1 MAKFDLLTLQK
12 KVNLIKYRKSNKH
25 IKIRQKNGG
34 ERMKAVSVK
43 VLILQMAE
51 FINELEPKKFWKFM
65 NSQRWLLPFLENGQ
79 ATDELGTI
87 GTLDTKSF
95 WQYVNSHRF
104 CLQILNEAEKC
115 QSPLLW
121 RECEKALPAGFDEE
135 VIKPSLFFRAY
146 RFLQWIKTAEQF
158 ANLRIIIDQ
167 PTIRKAKVSQFMPPE
182 LHWFDYKRCEDK
194 KLKRLVWQE
203 WILYFMPMV
212 KSISWALS
220 LHYPATVELPDLV
233 SDGVFGLIDAMEKFD
248 PLQKVKFTTYAP
260 SRIRGAILDSLRE
273 YDWAPRTV
281 RAKERKFEAMRI
293 RLQHKFGHNPTYDK
307 LAEELGIS
315 YAELVKSLED
325 SQQAMVQSLDELV
338 YADDQHQVPLIDL
351 TPDHHPNALDN
362 LEGKELVEYLPVAIN
377 TLSIQQSMV
386 VRMYYY
392 GMKTL
397 KEIGS
402 DMLIS
407 ESRVS
412 QVHTKAI
419 LNLQIIFH
427 RRFGVP
433 LLKQISPEGRP
444 EFGRAP
450 FPATKIREALLK
462 KR

>member
-1 MAKFDLLTLQK
+1 
-12 KVNLIKYRKSNKH
+12 
-25 IKIRQKNGG
+25 
-34 ERMKAVSVK
+34 MKTVSVK

-51 FINELEPKKFWKFM
+51 FIDELEPKKFWKFM
-65 NSQRWLLPFLENGQ
+65 NGQRWLLPFLENGQ
-79 ATDELGTI
+79 ATNELGSI

-104 CLQILNEAEKC
+104 CLQILNEAEK
-115 QSPLLW
+115 SKRPLLW
-121 RECEKALPAGFDEE
+121 RECEKVLPAGFDEE
-135 VIKPSLFFRAY
+135 VIKPGLFFRAY
-146 RFLQWIKTAEQF
+146 HFLQWIKTAELF

-167 PTIRKAKVSQFMPPE
+167 PTIRKARVSQFMPPE
-182 LHWFDYKRCEDK
+182 LHWFDYRRCEDK

-203 WILYFMPMV
+203 YVLHFMYLV
-212 KSISWALS
+212 KSIAWTLS
-220 LHYPATVELPDLV
+220 LNYPPSVELPDLI
-233 SDGVFGLIDAMEKFD
+233 SDGVSGLIQALERFD
-248 PLQKVKFTTYAP
+248 PLQKVRFATYATP
-260 SRIRGAILDSLRE
+260 RIRGAILDSLRE

-281 RAKERKFEAMRI
+281 RARERKLEAMRI
-293 RLQHKFGHNPTYDK
+293 RLQHKFGCNPTYDQ

-338 YADDQHQVPLIDL
+338 YHEEDDRPMSRIELIPDQNHSAIDILEGNELID
-351 TPDHHPNALDN
+351 
-362 LEGKELVEYLPVAIN
+362 YLPVAIN
-377 TLSIQQSMV
+377 TLSIQQAMI

-392 GMKTL
+392 GIKTL

-402 DMLIS
+402 DMRIS

-419 LNLQIIFH
+419 FNLQIIFH

-450 FPATKIREALLK
+450 FPAQKVRQALFEKEK